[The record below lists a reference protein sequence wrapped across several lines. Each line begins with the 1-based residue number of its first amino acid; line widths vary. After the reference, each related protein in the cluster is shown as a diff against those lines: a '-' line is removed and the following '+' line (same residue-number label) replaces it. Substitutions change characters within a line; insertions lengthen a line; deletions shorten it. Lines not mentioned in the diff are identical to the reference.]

1 VGAELENTIA
11 AVLAVIEERQGSRS
25 PRLVWGSEL
34 IDLLDAVIVC
44 RLGTWHGW
52 NLRQQAFS
60 FFAKL
65 VDLFSRLTPARLAQE
80 LRHLDQ
86 VVLPTIPAGV
96 SF

>member
-1 VGAELENTIA
+1 VGAELETPIT
-11 AVLAVIEERQGSRS
+11 AVLAVIKERQGSRK
-25 PRLVWGSEL
+25 PAYVRGSEL
-34 IDLLDAVIVC
+34 IGPLDAVIVC
-44 RLGTWHGW
+44 RLGTGHGW
-52 NLRQQAFS
+52 NLRQQAFG